1 MNQSFFR
8 FLLVG
13 IIHTAAGLSI
23 MYLLYHLCHV
33 SYWWATLVGN
43 AIGAVASY
51 ILNRTFTFRSSVPI
65 IESVFRF
72 IAVMIVCYYFSYRLS
87 KQLADWVALTVG
99 IISRCCDFA
108 WRGILYDVEL
118 YWTKTI
124 CIFSLKKRA
133 TLEALPVSLY

>member
-65 IESVFRF
+65 IESAFRF

-99 IISRCCDFA
+99 IISPRMANDA
-108 WRGILYDVEL
+108 AILLGAGFYTMLNYIGQKRFV
-118 YWTKTI
+118 
-124 CIFSLKKRA
+124 FSR
-133 TLEALPVSLY
+133 